1 MPDPDLRDH
10 GDSAF
15 AALLRRHDVAETTRL
30 ASPHIG
36 FMAFHGGTL
45 EKTTDAIADN
55 AARRCNASYYGVV
68 QRDPKPTHV
77 ASKLIS
83 PADSESLAAFIDH
96 CDTVVTVHGYGRQ
109 HLRWS
114 VLLGGRNRVLAR
126 HVASHLR
133 RGLPQF
139 DIVDDLAAVPVEL
152 AGQHWDNPVNRPKNQ
167 GVQIELPPLA
177 RWNIE
182 EWHWSDHEGRTRAPQ
197 TEQLIDA
204 LAAAAA
210 AWIQLSS

>member
-1 MPDPDLRDH
+1 VTGSEVLSP
-10 GDSAF
+10 F
-15 AALLRRHDVAETTRL
+15 AALLGREDVIETVRL
-30 ASPHIG
+30 QSPHVG

-55 AARRCNASYYGVV
+55 AALRSGASYYGVV
-68 QRDPKPTHV
+68 QSDPDPTHV
-77 ASKLIS
+77 SSKLIR
-83 PADSESLAAFIDH
+83 PADSDSLAAFLDH
-96 CDTVVTVHGYGRQ
+96 CDTVVTIHGYGRQ

-114 VLLGGRNRVLAR
+114 ILLGGRNRVLAR
-126 HVASHLR
+126 HVGGHLR
-133 RGLPQF
+133 EGLPQF
-139 DIVDDLAAVPVEL
+139 DIVDELSNVPVEL
-152 AGQHWDNPVNRPKNQ
+152 AGQHLDNPVNRPRQQ

-182 EWHWSDHEGRTRAPQ
+182 EWHWSDYEGRMRGPQ

-210 AWIQLSS
+210 SWIQLSS